1 MDCFT
6 TFAMTVNIDKNKLVL
21 RLEVKADS
29 RYRFDRKKIRDGVF
43 KVLEEQGIKQPVEV
57 SLMVVGE
64 RKIRDLEKRY
74 FGEDKVTDVLSF
86 PLQEGV
92 NVPGQENI
100 LTLGDV
106 VVCYPQA
113 KKQSLKLNRLL
124 DDEIEFLTCH
134 GVLHL
139 LGIHHD

>member
-1 MDCFT
+1 
-6 TFAMTVNIDKNKLVL
+6 
-21 RLEVKADS
+21 
-29 RYRFDRKKIRDGVF
+29 
-43 KVLEEQGIKQPVEV
+43 
-57 SLMVVGE
+57 
-64 RKIRDLEKRY
+64 
-74 FGEDKVTDVLSF
+74 VTDVLSF
-86 PLQEGV
+86 PQMDGESIPEV
-92 NVPGQENI
+92 DSEV

-113 KKQSLKLNRLL
+113 KKQSLKLNRLI

>member
-1 MDCFT
+1 MES
-6 TFAMTVNIDKNKLVL
+6 KGLKLNM
-21 RLEVKADS
+21 EVKADS
-29 RYRFDRKKIRDGVF
+29 RYRFNRKKIRDGVL
-43 KVLEEQGIKQPVEV
+43 KVLSDHGIRQPVEL

-64 RKIRDLEKRY
+64 RKIRDLEKKY

-86 PLQEGV
+86 PQLEGREL
-92 NVPGQENI
+92 PGEEKV
-100 LTLGDV
+100 LLLGDV

-113 KKQSLKLNRLL
+113 KRQALKFNKLL

-139 LGIHHD
+139 LGVHHD

>member
-1 MDCFT
+1 MDKS
-6 TFAMTVNIDKNKLVL
+6 NLVL
-21 RLEVKADS
+21 RLGVKADS
-29 RYRFDRKKIRDGVF
+29 RYRFNRKKIRAGVL
-43 KVLEEQGIKQPVEV
+43 KVLEEQGIKQAVEV

-86 PLQEGV
+86 PQMDGESIPEVGSDV
-92 NVPGQENI
+92 

-113 KKQSLKLNRLL
+113 KKQSLKLNRLI

>member
-1 MDCFT
+1 MRS
-6 TFAMTVNIDKNKLVL
+6 MESKKKLVL
-21 RLEVKADS
+21 NLSVAADS
-29 RYRFDRKKIRDGVF
+29 RYRFDRKKIREGVA
-43 KVLEEQGIKQPVEV
+43 KLLAEQGIKQPVEL

-64 RKIRDLEKRY
+64 RKIRELEKKY

-86 PLQEGV
+86 PQMEGKKIPEDSEV
-92 NVPGQENI
+92 LV
-100 LTLGDV
+100 LGDV

-113 KKQSLKLNRLL
+113 KRQALKFNRLL
-124 DDEIEFLTCH
+124 DDEIEFLVNH

>member
-1 MDCFT
+1 M
-6 TFAMTVNIDKNKLVL
+6 VNNLSL
-21 RLEVKADS
+21 RMEVKADS
-29 RYRFDRKKIRDGVF
+29 RYRFNRKKIREGVF
-43 KVLEEQGIKQPVEV
+43 RLLGEQGIKQPVEL
-57 SLMVVGE
+57 SLSMVGE

-86 PLQEGV
+86 PQLEGKSIPSEEQV
-92 NVPGQENI
+92 LV
-100 LTLGDV
+100 LGDV

-113 KKQSLKLNRLL
+113 KRQALKFNRLI

>member
-1 MDCFT
+1 MEKI
-6 TFAMTVNIDKNKLVL
+6 NLVL
-21 RLEVKADS
+21 DLEVKADS
-29 RYRFDRKKIRDGVF
+29 RYRFNRKKIRDGVL
-43 KVLEEQGIKQPVEV
+43 KVLAEQGIKQPVEV

-139 LGIHHD
+139 LGIHHE

>member
-1 MDCFT
+1 M
-6 TFAMTVNIDKNKLVL
+6 KNSLIL
-21 RLEVKADS
+21 ELEVKADS
-29 RYRFDRKKIRDGVF
+29 RYRFNRKKIRESVG
-43 KVLEEQGIKQPVEV
+43 KLLAEHNIKQPVEL

-64 RKIRDLEKRY
+64 RKIRELEKKY

-86 PLQEGV
+86 PQMEGKSIPGDEGV
-92 NVPGQENI
+92 
-100 LTLGDV
+100 LALGDV

-113 KKQSLKLNRLL
+113 KRQALKFNRLL
-124 DDEIEFLTCH
+124 DDEIEFLVNH

>member
-1 MDCFT
+1 MD
-6 TFAMTVNIDKNKLVL
+6 KKELKLN
-21 RLEVKADS
+21 LEVKADS
-29 RYRFDRKKIRDGVF
+29 RYHFNRKKIREGVA
-43 KVLEEQGIKQPVEV
+43 KLLAEHGIKQTVEL

-64 RKIRDLEKRY
+64 RKIRDLEKQY

-86 PLQEGV
+86 PQLEGHSIPGEE
-92 NVPGQENI
+92 NV
-100 LTLGDV
+100 LVLGDV

-113 KKQSLKLNRLL
+113 KRQALKFNRLI

-139 LGIHHD
+139 LGVHHD

>member
-1 MDCFT
+1 MRNM
-6 TFAMTVNIDKNKLVL
+6 ASELSL
-21 RLEVKADS
+21 RLGVKADS
-29 RYRFDRKKIRDGVF
+29 RYRFNRKKVREGVL
-43 KVLEEQGIKQPVEV
+43 KVLVEQGIKQAVEV

-86 PLQEGV
+86 PQMDGESIPEV
-92 NVPGQENI
+92 DSEV

-113 KKQSLKLNRLL
+113 KKQSLKLNRLI
-124 DDEIEFLTCH
+124 DDEIEFLVCH

>member
-1 MDCFT
+1 M
-6 TFAMTVNIDKNKLVL
+6 VSKLTL
-21 RLEVKADS
+21 KMEVKADS
-29 RYRFDRKKIRDGVF
+29 RYRFDRKKVREGVF
-43 KVLEEQGIKQPVEV
+43 KLLQEQGIKQPVEL

-64 RKIRDLEKRY
+64 RKIRELEKKY

-86 PLQEGV
+86 PQMEGQ
-92 NVPGQENI
+92 NIPGEEKI

-113 KKQSLKLNRLL
+113 KRQSLKLNRLL

-139 LGIHHD
+139 LGVHHD

>member
-1 MDCFT
+1 M
-6 TFAMTVNIDKNKLVL
+6 ASELSL

-29 RYRFDRKKIRDGVF
+29 RYRFNRKKIRAGVL
-43 KVLEEQGIKQPVEV
+43 KVLEEQGIKQAVEV

-86 PLQEGV
+86 PQMDGESIPEVGSDV
-92 NVPGQENI
+92 

-113 KKQSLKLNRLL
+113 KKQSLKLNRLI
-124 DDEIEFLTCH
+124 DVEIEFLTCH

>member
-1 MDCFT
+1 M
-6 TFAMTVNIDKNKLVL
+6 NDKNTLSLKLG
-21 RLEVKADS
+21 VKADS
-29 RYRFDRKKIRDGVF
+29 RYRFNRKKVRAGVL
-43 KVLEEQGIKQPVEV
+43 KVLEEQGIRQAVEV

-86 PLQEGV
+86 PQMDGESIPEV
-92 NVPGQENI
+92 DSDV

-113 KKQSLKLNRLL
+113 KKQSLKLNRLI

>member
-1 MDCFT
+1 MRN
-6 TFAMTVNIDKNKLVL
+6 MVSELSL

-29 RYRFDRKKIRDGVF
+29 RYRFNRKKIRAGVL

-86 PLQEGV
+86 PQMDGESIPEV
-92 NVPGQENI
+92 DSEV

-113 KKQSLKLNRLL
+113 KKQSLKLNRLI

-134 GVLHL
+134 RVLHL

>member
-1 MDCFT
+1 M
-6 TFAMTVNIDKNKLVL
+6 ASELSL

-29 RYRFDRKKIRDGVF
+29 RYRFNRKKIRAGVL
-43 KVLEEQGIKQPVEV
+43 KVLEEQGIRQAVEV

-86 PLQEGV
+86 PQMDGESIPEVGSDV
-92 NVPGQENI
+92 

-113 KKQSLKLNRLL
+113 KKQSLKLNRLI

>member
-1 MDCFT
+1 MGS
-6 TFAMTVNIDKNKLVL
+6 NLSLK
-21 RLEVKADS
+21 LEVKADS
-29 RYRFDRKKIRDGVF
+29 RYRFDRKKIRAGVM
-43 KVLEEQGIKQPVEV
+43 KVLGQQGIKQPVEL
-57 SLMVVGE
+57 SLLVVGE
-64 RKIRDLEKRY
+64 RKIRELEKKF

-86 PLQEGV
+86 PQMEGQ
-92 NVPGQENI
+92 NIPGEEKT

-113 KKQSLKLNRLL
+113 KRQALKFNRLL

-139 LGIHHD
+139 LGVHHD

>member
-1 MDCFT
+1 MESKK
-6 TFAMTVNIDKNKLVL
+6 AILALN
-21 RLEVKADS
+21 LEIKADS
-29 RYRFDRKKIRDGVF
+29 RYRFNRKKIRESVVELLAKHNLKQ
-43 KVLEEQGIKQPVEV
+43 KVEL

-64 RKIRDLEKRY
+64 RKIRELERKY

-86 PLQEGV
+86 PQMEGRSIPV
-92 NVPGQENI
+92 VGDEDV
-100 LTLGDV
+100 LMLGDI

-113 KKQSLKLNRLL
+113 KRQALKFNRLF
-124 DDEIEFLTCH
+124 DDEIEFLVNH